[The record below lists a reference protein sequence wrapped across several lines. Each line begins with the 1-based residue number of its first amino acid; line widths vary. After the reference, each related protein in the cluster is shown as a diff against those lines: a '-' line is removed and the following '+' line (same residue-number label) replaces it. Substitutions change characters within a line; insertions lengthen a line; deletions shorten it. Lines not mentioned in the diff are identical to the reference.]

1 MRRIAVSGLVALA
14 AVLGGVAVGVAVP
27 AAALAGPASG
37 VRPAIFGERPA
48 IPARPADDGPIT
60 TGSPIISCVLATDCL
75 GAEAS
80 SPLTDGGPGI
90 STRVERW
97 NGSSWKRLVVTMPAG
112 VRSVDLNGIS
122 CRGAKS
128 CLVVGDYYTSTSES
142 APDYPLAL
150 IYNGT
155 SLKPT
160 PAVPTPK
167 GLDGVTLDGVSC
179 TTATHCVA
187 VGTANGYTKSARA
200 ELEVAM
206 IETWNGTKWTLHNVT
221 ASSASSMLQ
230 VAGISC
236 ATASFCVLDGDSFT
250 VSSNSATIGTWL
262 AEWNGK
268 YLTRMKSPVAM
279 MPTAVSC
286 ATRSNCAVT
295 GINPDIASNAAATT
309 TSSTEIWNG
318 KAWQPATVN
327 WPKSTGESMAFGL
340 SCYAARSC
348 EMVGLDGPAAE
359 NSSDAVAVSFTGTV
373 SRLQEVPAPAK
384 GDSTVLTGVSCLPP
398 GTCVA
403 VGETGKTN
411 ASSSSV
417 MTGVWNGRAWR
428 LDRGF

>member
-1 MRRIAVSGLVALA
+1 MRSIAISGLVTLA
-14 AVLGGVAVGVAVP
+14 AVVAVVGAVAVP
-27 AAALAGPASG
+27 AAASAQPGSG
-37 VRPAIFGERPA
+37 ARPAIS
-48 IPARPADDGPIT
+48 ARPADDGPIT

-80 SPLTDGGPGI
+80 SSLTDGGPTI
-90 STRVERW
+90 SARVERW
-97 NGSSWKRLVVTMPAG
+97 NGSSWKRVGVTLPAG
-112 VRSVDLNGIS
+112 ARSVDLNGIS

-128 CLVVGDYYTSTSES
+128 CLVVGDYYKSTSES

-155 SLKPT
+155 SLRPT
-160 PAVPTPK
+160 SVVPTPK

-179 TTATHCVA
+179 TTTTHCVA

-206 IETWNGTKWTLHNVT
+206 IETWDGAKWTLHNVT

-230 VAGISC
+230 VAGVSC
-236 ATASFCVLDGDSFT
+236 ATGSFCVLDGDSFT

-262 AEWNGK
+262 AAWNGK
-268 YLTRMKSPVAM
+268 TLTRMKSTVAM

-295 GINPDIASNAAATT
+295 GINPDIASSAAATT
-309 TSSTEIWNG
+309 ISATEIWNG
-318 KAWQPATVN
+318 KAWRQATVT
-327 WPKSTGESMAFGL
+327 WPKGTAESMTFGL
-340 SCYAARSC
+340 SCYAVRSC

-359 NSSDAVAVSFTGTV
+359 NSQDAVAVSFTGTA
-373 SRLQEVPAPAK
+373 SKRQAVPAPAK
-384 GDSTVLTGVSCLPP
+384 GDSTVLTSVSCLPS

-417 MTGVWNGRAWR
+417 MTGMWNGRAWR

>member
-1 MRRIAVSGLVALA
+1 MRRIAISGLVALA
-14 AVLGGVAVGVAVP
+14 AVLGGVAVP
-27 AAALAGPASG
+27 AAAMAEPGSG
-37 VRPAIFGERPA
+37 VRPAIS
-48 IPARPADDGPIT
+48 ARPADDGPIT
-60 TGSPIISCVLATDCL
+60 AGSPIISCVLATDCL

-80 SPLTDGGPGI
+80 SSLTDGGPAI
-90 STRVERW
+90 STRVARW
-97 NGSSWKRLVVTMPAG
+97 NGSSWKRLGVTLPAG
-112 VRSVDLNGIS
+112 ARSVDLNGIS
-122 CRGAKS
+122 CKGAKS

-155 SLKPT
+155 SLRPA

-206 IETWNGTKWTLHNVT
+206 IETWNGAKWTLHNVT

-230 VAGISC
+230 VAGVSC
-236 ATASFCVLDGDSFT
+236 ATSSFCVLDGDSFT
-250 VSSNSATIGTWL
+250 VSSSSATIGTWL
-262 AEWNGK
+262 AAWNGK
-268 YLTRMKSPVAM
+268 NLTRMKSTVAM

-309 TSSTEIWNG
+309 ISSTEIWNG
-318 KAWQPATVN
+318 KAWRQATVT
-327 WPKSTGESMAFGL
+327 WPEATGESMTFGL
-340 SCYAARSC
+340 SCYAVRSC

-359 NSSDAVAVSFTGTV
+359 NSEDAVAVSFTGTA
-373 SRLQEVPAPAK
+373 SKRQAVPAPAK
-384 GDSTVLTGVSCLPP
+384 GDSTVLTGVSCLPS

-428 LDRGF
+428 LDPGF

>member
-1 MRRIAVSGLVALA
+1 MRRIAIAGLVALA
-14 AVLGGVAVGVAVP
+14 AVLGGIAVPAAALGGVAVP

-37 VRPAIFGERPA
+37 VRPAISG
-48 IPARPADDGPIT
+48 RPADDGPIT
-60 TGSPIISCVLATDCL
+60 TGTPIVSCVLATDCL

-80 SPLTDGGPGI
+80 SSLTDGGPTV

-97 NGSSWKRLVVTMPAG
+97 DGSSWKRLGVTLPAG
-112 VRSVDLNGIS
+112 ARSVDLNGIS

-155 SLKPT
+155 SLRPT
-160 PAVPTPK
+160 SPVPTPK

-187 VGTANGYTKSARA
+187 VGTANGYTKSSQA

-206 IETWNGTKWTLHNVT
+206 IETWDGAKWTLHNVT

-230 VAGISC
+230 VAGVSC
-236 ATASFCVLDGDSFT
+236 ATGSFCVLDGDSFT

-262 AEWNGK
+262 AAWNGK
-268 YLTRMKSPVAM
+268 TLTRMKSPVAM
-279 MPTAVSC
+279 LPTAVSC
-286 ATRSNCAVT
+286 ATVSNCAVT
-295 GINPDIASNAAATT
+295 GINPDIASSAAATT
-309 TSSTEIWNG
+309 ISSTEIWNG
-318 KAWQPATVN
+318 KAWRAAPVS
-327 WPKSTGESMAFGL
+327 WPKGTGESMTFAL
-340 SCYAARSC
+340 SCYAARTC

-359 NSSDAVAVSFTGTV
+359 NSEDAVAVAFTGIA
-373 SRLQEVPAPAK
+373 SKRQAVPAPAK
-384 GDSTVLTGVSCLPP
+384 GDSTVLTGVSCLPS

-403 VGETGKTN
+403 VGQTGKTN
-411 ASSSSV
+411 SSSSSV

-428 LDRGF
+428 LNRGF

>member
-1 MRRIAVSGLVALA
+1 MRRIAISGLVALA
-14 AVLGGVAVGVAVP
+14 AVLGGVAVP
-27 AAALAGPASG
+27 AAAMAEPGSG
-37 VRPAIFGERPA
+37 VRPAIS
-48 IPARPADDGPIT
+48 ARPADDGPIT

-80 SPLTDGGPGI
+80 SSLTDGGPGI

-97 NGSSWKRLVVTMPAG
+97 NGSSWKRLVVKLPAG
-112 VRSVDLNGIS
+112 ARSVDLNGIS
-122 CRGAKS
+122 CKGAKS

-155 SLKPT
+155 SLRPT
-160 PAVPTPK
+160 SRVPTPK
-167 GLDGVTLDGVSC
+167 SLDGVTLDGVSC
-179 TTATHCVA
+179 TTTTHCVA

-206 IETWNGTKWTLHNVT
+206 IETWDGAKWTLHNVT

-236 ATASFCVLDGDSFT
+236 ATGSFCVLDGDSFT

-262 AEWNGK
+262 AAWNGK
-268 YLTRMKSPVAM
+268 SLTRMKSTVAM

-318 KAWQPATVN
+318 KAWRQATVT
-327 WPKSTGESMAFGL
+327 WPKGTGESMTFGL
-340 SCYAARSC
+340 SCYAVRSC

-359 NSSDAVAVSFTGTV
+359 NSEDAVAVSFTGTA
-373 SRLQEVPAPAK
+373 SKRQAVPGPAK
-384 GDSTVLTGVSCLPP
+384 GDSTVLTGVSCLPS

>member
-1 MRRIAVSGLVALA
+1 MRRIAIPGLIALA

-27 AAALAGPASG
+27 VAARAEPASG
-37 VRPAIFGERPA
+37 VRPAIS
-48 IPARPADDGPIT
+48 ARPADDGPIT

-80 SPLTDGGPGI
+80 SSLTDGGPAI
-90 STRVERW
+90 PTRVERW
-97 NGSSWKRLVVTMPAG
+97 NGSAWKRLSVTLPVGA
-112 VRSVDLNGIS
+112 RSVDLNGIS

-155 SLKPT
+155 SLRPT
-160 PAVPTPK
+160 SAVPTPK

-179 TTATHCVA
+179 PTTTHCVA

-221 ASSASSMLQ
+221 ASSASMLQ
-230 VAGISC
+230 VAGVSC
-236 ATASFCVLDGDSFT
+236 ATGSFCVLDGDSFT

-262 AEWNGK
+262 AVWNGTR
-268 YLTRMKSPVAM
+268 LTRMKSAVAM
-279 MPTAVSC
+279 LPTAVSC

-309 TSSTEIWNG
+309 ISSTEIWNG
-318 KAWQPATVN
+318 KAWRPATVT
-327 WPKSTGESMAFGL
+327 WPKGTGESMTFAL
-340 SCYAARSC
+340 SCYGARSC
-348 EMVGLDGPAAE
+348 EMVGLDGPATE
-359 NSSDAVAVSFTGTV
+359 NSEDAVAVSFIGTAGK
-373 SRLQEVPAPAK
+373 RQAVPAPAK
-384 GDSTVLTGVSCLPP
+384 GDSTVLTGVSCLPS
-398 GTCVA
+398 GACVA
-403 VGETGKTN
+403 VGETGRTN
-411 ASSSSV
+411 SSSTTV

>member
-1 MRRIAVSGLVALA
+1 MRRIAISGLVALA
-14 AVLGGVAVGVAVP
+14 AVLGGVAVP
-27 AAALAGPASG
+27 AAARAEPASG
-37 VRPAIFGERPA
+37 VRPTIFGVRPA
-48 IPARPADDGPIT
+48 ISARPADDGPIT

-80 SPLTDGGPGI
+80 SSLTDGGPGI

-179 TTATHCVA
+179 ATATHCVA

-200 ELEVAM
+200 DLEVAM
-206 IETWNGTKWTLHNVT
+206 IETWDGAKWTLHNVT

-236 ATASFCVLDGDSFT
+236 ATGSFCVLDGDSFT

-262 AEWNGK
+262 AAWNGK
-268 YLTRMKSPVAM
+268 NLTRMKSTVAM

-286 ATRSNCAVT
+286 ATVSNCAVT

-318 KAWQPATVN
+318 NVWRPATVT
-327 WPKSTGESMAFGL
+327 WPKGTGESMTFGL
-340 SCYAARSC
+340 SCYAAHSC

-359 NSSDAVAVSFTGTV
+359 NSEDAVAVSFTGTA
-373 SRLQEVPAPAK
+373 SRRQVVPAPAK
-384 GDSTVLTGVSCLPP
+384 GDSTVLTGVSCLPS

-411 ASSSSV
+411 SSSSSV
-417 MTGVWNGRAWR
+417 MTGVWNGRPWR